1 MDRHVVRDEVAVGDE
16 VMVLDGHV
24 LAEVGGDH
32 VDDAKPRVSSLWPS
46 GVVHHVDVDQVV
58 DNTVSGSHAPKELR
72 HNRLWVHRLRHSRS
86 VGR

>member
-24 LAEVGGDH
+24 IAEVGGDH
-32 VDDAKPRVSSLWPS
+32 VDDAKPRVSSLWPG

-58 DNTVSGSHAPKELR
+58 NNMVSGSHAPKELR
-72 HNRLWVHRLRHSRS
+72 HNRLRVYRLRHSRS